1 MSEKVT
7 KSTYAIQVLEILQE
21 HSDRDHPIKQS
32 GKAGAT
38 IANLLATKVRDDFR
52 LEEEPSINRKTV
64 ADAVNYLTTLGYE
77 IRDAK
82 GGEGIYLKDRL
93 FSEHEALRLSA
104 IVAESPCFTE
114 REKRTILGKIWKD
127 QSEATRKKYLD
138 PILGSLP
145 KEGGKEVFVA
155 ISEAAKSDYPLKIT
169 YVGADGRRRR
179 RLFHPMDY
187 RFGDGVEVGGPLG
200 DEDQADYAWFPC
212 KSIVSAEK
220 WTPADPSKEKID
232 SARKKEI
239 GKRIEE
245 ARKGEETGLPLPRPC
260 VGKDGTILLTYSGG
274 PFSSED
280 AQEALSILRKKRL
293 LPKES
298 FGIQE
303 IGKALPQIEKTQ
315 EGLGALLVLLTG
327 IILGESFRSEEVH
340 DALILARW
348 AYPGFEPL
356 GEWGGRFYYSLLRHL
371 LFDRSRDVAWK
382 AVQKR
387 SLTEIPPLDPDFLC
401 DYVDMKEEW
410 NALYEKAKTRNNPWL
425 HALLYAYLVNF
436 SGTEGFSKATIEG
449 ILRVA
454 SPFQG
459 YLAPAYRVAIGRLDP
474 RVSADEKRRE
484 YIYQIANEKNLMM
497 ELFRLLDEKEGA
509 R

>member
-1 MSEKVT
+1 MKKEIRAPRLPGWLVTAGQTLAVAFGMFSALPVPQPAWNEKNM
-7 KSTYAIQVLEILQE
+7 KYALCAFPLVGAVIALAFGAWGWLAAVLGLPELLRAAGFCLVPVLLTGGIHLDGYADTSDALASYGGQDKRLEILK
-21 HSDRDHPIKQS
+21 DPRC
-32 GKAGAT
+32 GAFAV
-38 IANLLATKVRDDFR
+38 IRLCSWFAADLALCAALPLTPRAVGCMQLGFV
-52 LEEEPSINRKTV
+52 LER
-64 ADAVNYLTTLGYE
+64 
-77 IRDAK
+77 
-82 GGEGIYLKDRL
+82 
-93 FSEHEALRLSA
+93 
-104 IVAESPCFTE
+104 
-114 REKRTILGKIWKD
+114 
-127 QSEATRKKYLD
+127 
-138 PILGSLP
+138 
-145 KEGGKEVFVA
+145 A
-155 ISEAAKSDYPLKIT
+155 ISGWAVAALPLAK
-169 YVGADGRRRR
+169 
-179 RLFHPMDY
+179 H
-187 RFGDGVEVGGPLG
+187 
-200 DEDQADYAWFPC
+200 
-212 KSIVSAEK
+212 
-220 WTPADPSKEKID
+220 
-232 SARKKEI
+232 
-239 GKRIEE
+239 
-245 ARKGEETGLPLPRPC
+245 TGLAH
-260 VGKDGTILLTYSGG
+260 T
-274 PFSSED
+274 FST
-280 AQEALSILRKKRL
+280 AAARQRVKLI
-293 LPKES
+293 
-298 FGIQE
+298 
-303 IGKALPQIEKTQ
+303 
-315 EGLGALLVLLTG
+315 LTG